1 MNVEQLVKNLK
12 DGDNVKA
19 GNNFKTVMAD
29 KLHTALEAEKV
40 RVASTTILRGSDE
53 DKEAKNDEV
62 NN

>member
-1 MNVEQLVKNLK
+1 MNVEELIKNLK

-19 GNNFKTVMAD
+19 NNNFKTVMAD

-40 RVASTTILRGSDE
+40 RVASTTMLRDSGD
-53 DKEAKNDEV
+53 DKEATNDEV